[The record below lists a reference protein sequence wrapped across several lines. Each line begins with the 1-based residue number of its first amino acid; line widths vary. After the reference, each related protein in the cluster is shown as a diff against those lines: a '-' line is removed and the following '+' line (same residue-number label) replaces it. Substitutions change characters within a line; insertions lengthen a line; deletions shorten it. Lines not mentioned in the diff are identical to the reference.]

1 MSQKDFKVVINF
13 IGNKQVTFNNALV
26 YFNADE
32 EGDWV
37 SLVDNSILG
46 YDITLLKIVDLS
58 NKLTKYIFAKN
69 TNITVAKNIISIY
82 TFSEF
87 VFFIETKAKKQYN
100 ELEAMQQLGISIDQ
114 LLELNKLKEEKYIL
128 KMKNLHKLKLVHNL
142 VPLKIKPSSYIPF
155 CYC

>member
-100 ELEAMQQLGISIDQ
+100 ESYKEVSKKVAALEAMQQLGISIDQ

-128 KMKNLHKLKLVHNL
+128 KMKNLHKLKEEE
-142 VPLKIKPSSYIPF
+142 
-155 CYC
+155 

>member
-100 ELEAMQQLGISIDQ
+100 ESYKEVSKKVAALEAMQQLGISIDQ
-114 LLELNKLKEEKYIL
+114 LLEFNKLKEEKYIL
-128 KMKNLHKLKLVHNL
+128 KMKNLHKLKEEE
-142 VPLKIKPSSYIPF
+142 
-155 CYC
+155 

>member
-46 YDITLLKIVDLS
+46 YDIILLKIVDLR

-82 TFSEF
+82 TFSEL

-100 ELEAMQQLGISIDQ
+100 ESYKEVSKKVAALEAMQQLGISIDQ

-128 KMKNLHKLKLVHNL
+128 KMKNLHKLKEEE
-142 VPLKIKPSSYIPF
+142 
-155 CYC
+155 